1 LSIVGLV
8 LLFDF
13 MIPVLSGYA
22 IGLCPEK
29 RGISIQ
35 NYKKKWNNQRAAA
48 KNLKLW
54 IFCRLYG
61 MDVKCF

>member
-1 LSIVGLV
+1 
-8 LLFDF
+8 